1 MESMKAMTQHGEDD
15 ELRRFGKCAGT
26 GEVDHRIFCPYDP
39 MNPPRGHTRSTS
51 CCNPFAASSN
61 RFRTSLLRIH
71 VGVTPNAG
79 GRKRALPANKFY
91 ESKKGWSQPKLH
103 RWSGNRANVTKLFQ
117 IGSPMAGEFDTVH
130 YFFYPFPAKRS

>member
-39 MNPPRGHTRSTS
+39 VNPLGVTPDPRVFATLLPPHPTGSGQACCGYTS
-51 CCNPFAASSN
+51 
-61 RFRTSLLRIH
+61 
-71 VGVTPNAG
+71 GVTPNTG
-79 GRKRALPANKFY
+79 GRKRALPAIKLY

-103 RWSGNRANVTKLFQ
+103 RWGGNRAN
-117 IGSPMAGEFDTVH
+117 
-130 YFFYPFPAKRS
+130 